1 VPLQHLPNEFRVTFA
16 IRTTEGAK
24 ISVGELRD
32 AIQSIDAQAQLSE
45 LRTVEERL
53 DRNLTQERLMARL
66 AGFFGAFALAFAGL
80 GLFGMMSYAVAARTK
95 EFGVRMALGS
105 TPGAILGRM
114 VKQGVWLGLI
124 GCGFGALG
132 AFGLTKFVASLLF
145 GVQAQDPLSFF
156 AAGGVL
162 LLVVA
167 IAAAIPAR
175 RAAKVDP
182 MVALRCE

>member
-1 VPLQHLPNEFRVTFA
+1 
-16 IRTTEGAK
+16 
-24 ISVGELRD
+24 
-32 AIQSIDAQAQLSE
+32 
-45 LRTVEERL
+45 
-53 DRNLTQERLMARL
+53 
-66 AGFFGAFALAFAGL
+66 
-80 GLFGMMSYAVAARTK
+80 MMSYTVAARTK

-105 TPGAILGRM
+105 TPGAILGSM
-114 VKQGVWLGLI
+114 VKQGLLLGLI
-124 GCGFGALG
+124 GCGLGALG

-145 GVQAQDPLSFF
+145 GVRSEDPLSFF
-156 AAGGVL
+156 GAGVGL